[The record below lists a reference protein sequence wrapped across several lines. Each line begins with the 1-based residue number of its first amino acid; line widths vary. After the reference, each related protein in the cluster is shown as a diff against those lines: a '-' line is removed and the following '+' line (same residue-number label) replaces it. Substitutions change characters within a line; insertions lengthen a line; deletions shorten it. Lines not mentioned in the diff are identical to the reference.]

1 MKMPIAAGRGSGDR
15 LYDIVPGKAEGSV
28 LIFRLESTEPSIMMP
43 ELPRRM
49 IDVEGIKLM
58 KEWINSMKHVD

>member
-1 MKMPIAAGRGSGDR
+1 MKMPIAAGRGSGGR
-15 LYDIVPGKAEGSV
+15 LYDIVPGKTEGSV
-28 LIFRLESTEPSIMMP
+28 LIFRLESTEPGIMMP

-49 IDVEGIKLM
+49 VDVEGIKLM